1 MHILIEIFG
10 GVALMLWG
18 IRMVRTGV
26 MRSFGAELRRALSLT
41 AGKPIR
47 AFGVGFGVTAIL
59 QSSTATALILSSFA
73 GRGLIGGAAA
83 LAIILG
89 ADVGTTVVVQ
99 VLSFDLTWL
108 SPLLIGTGVMV
119 FLSSEGSHRRALAR
133 AAIGLG
139 LILLALQL
147 IGQAS
152 IPLRTNETLAL
163 ILKPLTDEVMLAVM
177 LTAVLTWMAHSS
189 VAVVL
194 FVMSLAS
201 LQVLN
206 MQLALAMVLGAN
218 LGGAFIP
225 VVATYAEKAAGRR
238 VAIGNLMM
246 RSAGVLVCV
255 FALPWLQPY
264 LSMLEDHPGRMI
276 ANFHTVFNIAL
287 ALAFLPFVGYVHK
300 LTERLIQAPVGVE
313 EVGAPR
319 YLDATSLDTPPVAL
333 ACASR
338 EALAMGDTVRTM
350 LARSLD
356 VFQKNDT
363 ALVREIEQMDDI
375 VDKLHE
381 AIKLYLTRLSKEEMD
396 KGESERNVEV
406 LSFTTNLEH
415 IGDII
420 DKNLMDLA
428 AKKIKKRASFS
439 AQGLQELK
447 TFHARILENFDLAMN
462 VFMSPDVDMARM
474 LIRQKVGIRDLERN
488 FAETHYARIA
498 DGRADS
504 IETSAL
510 HLDVLRDL
518 KRINGHL
525 TSVAYPI
532 LDRAGELTQSRLKDE
547 SDEAEERKARLHPCA
562 PNEAPSS

>member
-1 MHILIEIFG
+1 
-10 GVALMLWG
+10 MLWG

-41 AGKPIR
+41 AGKPLR

-73 GRGLIGGAAA
+73 GRGLITGAAA

-108 SPLLIGTGVMV
+108 SPLLIGAGVMA
-119 FLSSEGSHRRALAR
+119 FLSSESSHRRALAR

-152 IPLRTNETLAL
+152 VPLRTNETLAL
-163 ILKPLTDEVMLAVM
+163 ILKPLTDEILLAVT

-194 FVMSLAS
+194 FVMSLAA

-225 VVATYAEKAAGRR
+225 VVATLGEKPAGRR
-238 VAIGNLMM
+238 VAVGNLMM
-246 RSAGVLVCV
+246 RGTGVLVCIA
-255 FALPWLQPY
+255 ALPWVQPY
-264 LSMLEDHPGRMI
+264 LSMLDDHPARMI
-276 ANFHTVFNIAL
+276 ANFHTIFNIAL
-287 ALAFLPFVGYVHK
+287 ALTFLPFVAIVHR
-300 LTERLIQAPVGVE
+300 LTQRMIAAPAATDDP
-313 EVGAPR
+313 GAPR
-319 YLDATSLDTPPVAL
+319 YLDATSLDTPSVAL
-333 ACASR
+333 VCASR
-338 EALAMGDTVRTM
+338 EALSMGDTVRDM
-350 LARSLD
+350 LAQSLD

-363 ALVREIEQMDDI
+363 EQVREIERMDDT
-375 VDKLHE
+375 VDGLHE
-381 AIKLYLTRLSKEEMD
+381 AIKLYVTRLSKEELD
-396 KGESERNVEV
+396 RDESERTVEV

-439 AQGLQELK
+439 AQGLEELQM
-447 TFHARILENFDLAMN
+447 FHARILENFDLAMN
-462 VFMSPDVDMARM
+462 VFMSGDLDMART
-474 LIRQKVGIRDLERN
+474 LIRQKVGVRDLERN

-498 DGRADS
+498 AGRADS
-504 IETSAL
+504 IESSSL

-532 LDRAGELTQSRLKDE
+532 LDRAGELTQSRLR
-547 SDEAEERKARLHPCA
+547 DEADEVEQRAARLNPCA
-562 PNEAPSS
+562 PGEAPSS